1 MMALVS
7 VDFGEWL
14 PDLPAFKNPGA
25 LEAKNCI
32 PEIKS
37 YRQLNSLQAFSNA
50 LTGACLGS
58 FWAQDSSNV
67 VYNFAG
73 DQTKLYE
80 LQNSVTWTDV
90 SGSEAPYAATS
101 WEFTKFG
108 ADRVIAAAIEE
119 PLQKFDIGTDSVFA
133 DLAGSPPQAKRIA
146 TIRDF
151 VMIGNISSQGPNY
164 VRWSGFNNSE
174 LWTPSIA
181 TQADFQELKGRGG
194 AVQQIVPGNYA
205 QIFCEQSIFRADYVG
220 PPLVFRLDEV
230 ERKRGTPAPRSVV
243 WSGGHTWYYGWD
255 GFYHFDG
262 VKSTPISANKVAR
275 WFIQNTDSEVF
286 EDMNAV
292 VDRLNRLVIWAF
304 KSSTSSTNNDR
315 LLIFNWAANKW
326 SYAEVETELLAEF
339 VAPGLTLDELDTPLS
354 NGIDIDSISVDSTQ
368 FTGGAVNIMAFDSA
382 NKSATFD
389 GTALTAVIDTKEI
402 AAPDDDHRVILNGVR
417 PQVES
422 DGNSTITV
430 SVGTRNRL
438 GDSPSFGVGR
448 TLNGIN
454 GEASFRVNSRYQ
466 RYRLNIAGGFNNA
479 IGARARVSM
488 TGGRR

>member
-1 MMALVS
+1 MNLVT

-14 PDLPAFKNPGA
+14 PDLPAFRNPGA
-25 LEAKNCI
+25 IEARNCI

-37 YRQLNSLQAFSNA
+37 YRQLNALSSFSDA
-50 LTGACLGS
+50 LTGACLGA
-58 FWAQDSSNV
+58 FWAQDAANV

-80 LQNSVTWTDV
+80 LQDSITWADV
-90 SGSEAPYAATS
+90 SGSSAPYSAAN

-108 ADRVIAAAIEE
+108 QRVIAAAKAE
-119 PLQKFDIGTDSVFA
+119 PLQKFDLGTDTVFD
-133 DLAGSPPQAKRIA
+133 DLAGSPPQAARIA
-146 TIRDF
+146 TVRDF
-151 VMIGNISSQGPNY
+151 VMLGDVASLGPNY
-164 VRWSGFNNSE
+164 LQWSGFNNTE

-181 TQADFQELKGRGG
+181 TQSDFQELQGRGG
-194 AVQQIVPGNYA
+194 KIQQIVPGNYG
-205 QIFCEQSIFRADYVG
+205 IVFCEQSIFRADYVG
-220 PPLVFRLDEV
+220 PPLIFRIDEI

-243 WSGGHTWYYGWD
+243 WSGGQVWYYGWD

-275 WFIQNTDSEVF
+275 WFAQNADSTVF
-286 EDMNAV
+286 DSMNGV
-292 VDRLNRLVIWAF
+292 VDRLNRLVMWAF
-304 KSSTSSTNNDR
+304 KSSSSATYNDR
-315 LLIFNWAANKW
+315 VLIYNWAADKW
-326 SYAEVETELLAEF
+326 AYAEIDTQLLTEY

-354 NGIDIDSISVDSTQ
+354 SGIDIDSISVDSDQ
-368 FTGGAVNIMAFDSA
+368 FTGGSVNIMAFDSS

-389 GTALTAVIDTKEI
+389 GTPLTAVIDTKEL

-417 PQVES
+417 PQIEAN
-422 DGNSTITV
+422 GASTITV
-430 SVGTRNRL
+430 AVGTRNRL
-438 GDSPSFGVGR
+438 GDTPSFGVAH

-466 RYRLNIAGGFNNA
+466 RYRISISGGFDNA